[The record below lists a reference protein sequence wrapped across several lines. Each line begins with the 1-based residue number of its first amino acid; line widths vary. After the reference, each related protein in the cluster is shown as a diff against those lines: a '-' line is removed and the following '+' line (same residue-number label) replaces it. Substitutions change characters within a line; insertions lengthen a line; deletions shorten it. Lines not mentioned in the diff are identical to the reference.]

1 MPRLSKTARKEA
13 AQAYLFLG
21 PALLIFL
28 VLVLLPVLF
37 SGYLAFTNWDFTSGL
52 KGIKWIGLKNFVKLK
67 TDKNFNFALKNTFI
81 YTLTSVPL
89 TLLIS
94 LMFAYFLNGRVFLQK
109 IMRTFVFIPYISN
122 MVALALLFRCLFRS
136 DGIINSML
144 VNTFGMKEG
153 LKWMSS
159 NDLNK
164 IPIILLST
172 WAAIGYS
179 MIVYMAAMQGISESL
194 YEAAAIDGASPRQ
207 IFWRITVPLI
217 SPTTFFLMIIRM
229 IAVFKIFT
237 SVKVMSGHVSS
248 RGNISL
254 IVKIYDDAFGN
265 YKFGYAS
272 AEAWVLFIIIFAA
285 TLLQFWGKKRWVN
298 E

>member
-21 PALLIFL
+21 PALLIFF